1 MIPSDEPTE
10 EEEVEQKVDITPEN
24 FQFNHHEL
32 KSIESHFNELL
43 TNRPYWMRSKSD
55 LDKGTF
61 VKDLQSSMFDD
72 FVSKLFV
79 AFVDHSSANMR
90 LNQYIQ
96 CLDTITY
103 GDIYKLIIKMY
114 DMDRDNKLTRPEFNI
129 LFKTLKRIDQ
139 WYSKSVFN
147 NEEDNSKKEKKE
159 KNKDNDDK
167 NESDDANDS
176 EENEKKS

>member
-1 MIPSDEPTE
+1 
-10 EEEVEQKVDITPEN
+10 
-24 FQFNHHEL
+24 
-32 KSIESHFNELL
+32 
-43 TNRPYWMRSKSD
+43 MRSKSD

-147 NEEDNSKKEKKE
+147 NEEDNSKKEKK
-159 KNKDNDDK
+159 KRIKITTIKTKVMMQMIVKRMKKKVKDKD
-167 NESDDANDS
+167 
-176 EENEKKS
+176 EKK